1 MLSSNFRDNVNSDTA
16 VSTLFNRSL
25 PATLPSYINQQIVM
39 TIEKIFQDKSI
50 RAKAKVSTIGEWLL
64 NGELPLDELLVYAEK
79 QKATDKATCIE
90 AVEFATRK
98 TPGIANESLLAFVT
112 TALADDEPRVK
123 WESAKVIGN
132 IAALFP
138 AGLERS
144 VANLLTNAKNKGTV
158 VRWAA
163 AYALAEILKLK
174 TSANKELLMEIEV
187 LIGNEEDNGVK
198 KKYLDALKKVKK

>member
-1 MLSSNFRDNVNSDTA
+1 MN
-16 VSTLFNRSL
+16 
-25 PATLPSYINQQIVM
+25 
-39 TIEKIFQDKSI
+39 IEKILQDKSI
-50 RAKAKVSTIGEWLL
+50 KAKAKVSTIGEWLL
-64 NGELPLDELLVYAEK
+64 NGELPLDELLAYAGK

-98 TPGIANESLLAFVT
+98 TPGIADESLLAFVT
-112 TALADDEPRVK
+112 TALDDDEPRVK

-144 VANLLTNAKNKGTV
+144 VASLLTNAKNKGTV

-174 TSANKELLMEIEV
+174 TRVNKELLPEIEA
-187 LIGNEEDNGVK
+187 LLGKEEDNGVK